1 MAKILDGKEVAKAL
15 LAKTKVEVDELI
27 AQGITP
33 KLAVLRVG
41 DDPASEAYSNAAI
54 KKAAQVNI
62 AGEEYYLPGTST
74 TEDVIKAIEALNSDD
89 NVSGILVMQPLPNG
103 ISRADVSY
111 AIDPNKDVD
120 ALNPSN
126 FGRLAEND
134 PEAMVASTPKAVME
148 LLKYYDYD
156 LKGADVCVIGSSPVV
171 GKPLCIMLLN
181 ADATVSNCHIFTK
194 DTRAYAKNA
203 DILISATGA
212 LQMVDASFVKE
223 GAVVVDVGYGYKD
236 GKACGDVQFAA
247 VEPIASAI
255 TPVPGGIG
263 SITTAIVN
271 KQVLKAAKRIHNI
284 K

>member
-1 MAKILDGKEVAKAL
+1 MAKILDGKAVAQAL
-15 LAKTKVEVDELI
+15 LAKTKLEVDELI
-27 AQGITP
+27 AQGVTP

-54 KKAAQVNI
+54 KKAGQVNI
-62 AGEEYYLPGTST
+62 AGEEFYLPGTST
-74 TEDVIKAIEALNSDD
+74 TEEVIAAIQELNNNNDI
-89 NVSGILVMQPLPNG
+89 SGILVMQPLPSG
-103 ISRADVSY
+103 ISRADVSD

-120 ALNPSN
+120 SLNPSN

-134 PEAMVASTPKAVME
+134 PDAMVASTPKAVME
-148 LLKYYDYD
+148 LLKYYEYD

-181 ADATVSNCHIFTK
+181 ADATISNCHIFTK
-194 DTRAYAKNA
+194 DTKSYTKKA

-212 LQMVDASFVKE
+212 LQMVDASYVKE
-223 GAVVVDVGYGYKD
+223 GAVVIDVGYGYKD
-236 GKACGDVQFAA
+236 GKPVGDVQFAS

-271 KQVLKAAKRIHNI
+271 KQVVKAAKRIHNL